1 MKKIVL
7 TGGGS
12 AGHVTPNLALAAEL
26 ERRGWQLL
34 YIGSHD
40 GMEKAVVEDAGLPY
54 RSIATGKLRRYL
66 SLKNLTD
73 PFRVI
78 KGIGDAK
85 KILKEEQPALVF
97 AKGGFVSLP
106 VVKAAKKL
114 GIPAF
119 LHESDMT
126 PGLANKLCFKD
137 ATRVFCNFPE
147 TLASLPAGKSFVSG
161 CPIREELGSGSRE
174 AALAFTGLSGEK
186 PVLLQIGG
194 SLGASALNDLL
205 RESLPA
211 LLPHFDVIHLCGK
224 GKLDESVNYPGYVQ
238 YEFISQELK
247 DLFALTD
254 IVLSRSGANA
264 ICELLYLQKPALL
277 VPLPLSASRGDQILN
292 ARSFEKQG
300 FSKMIEQE
308 ELTSERLVQELLQ
321 LYEEREKYRTA
332 MQNSNQSDAVTF
344 LCDQIEEAAAAQLKG
359 DPV

>member
-1 MKKIVL
+1 MKKIIL

-12 AGHVTPNLALAAEL
+12 AGHVTPNLALAEEL
-26 ERRGWQLL
+26 SRRGWQIV
-34 YIGSHD
+34 YVGSHD
-40 GMEKAVVEDAGLPY
+40 GMEKAVVEEAGLPY

-73 PFRVI
+73 PFRVV

-85 KILKEEQPALVF
+85 KILKEEQPAIVF

-119 LHESDMT
+119 LHESDMS

-137 ATRVFCNFPE
+137 AARVYCNFPE
-147 TLASLPAGKSFVSG
+147 TLDALPAGKSFVSG
-161 CPIREELGSGSRE
+161 CPIREELKSGSRE
-174 AALAFTGLSGEK
+174 AALAFTGLSGKK

-224 GKLDESVNYPGYVQ
+224 GKLDESVSFPGYVQ
-238 YEFISQELK
+238 YEFITHELK
-247 DLFALTD
+247 DLFALAD
-254 IVLSRSGANA
+254 IVLSRAGANA

-277 VPLPLSASRGDQILN
+277 VPLPLDASRGDQILN

-300 FSKMIEQE
+300 FSRMRDQE
-308 ELTSERLVQELLQ
+308 SLTSEELVKELLS
-321 LYEEREKYRTA
+321 LYEERGKYIAA
-332 MQNSNQSDAVTF
+332 MQNSNQSDAVAY
-344 LCDQIEEAAAAQLKG
+344 LCDQIEEVAGKAEGAPA
-359 DPV
+359 

>member
-7 TGGGS
+7 PGGGS
-12 AGHVTPNLALAAEL
+12 AGHVTPNLALAEEL
-26 ERRGWQLL
+26 ARRGWQLL

-40 GMEKAVVEDAGLPY
+40 GMEKAVVEEAGLRY
-54 RSIATGKLRRYL
+54 RSVATGKLRRYL

-85 KILKEEQPALVF
+85 KILQEEQPALVF

-106 VVKAAKKL
+106 VVKAARKL

-137 ATRVFCNFPE
+137 AARIFCNFPE
-147 TLASLPAGKSFVSG
+147 TLASLPEGRSFVSG

-174 AALAFTGLSGEK
+174 AALAFTGLSGKK
-186 PVLLQIGG
+186 PVLLQMGG
-194 SLGASALNDLL
+194 SLGAQALNELL

-211 LLPHFDVIHLCGK
+211 LLPHFDIIHLCGK

-238 YEFISQELK
+238 YEFISKELK
-247 DLFALTD
+247 DLFALAD

-264 ICELLYLQKPALL
+264 ICELLYLQKPSLL

-300 FSKMIEQE
+300 FARMADQDT
-308 ELTSERLVQELLQ
+308 LTSEKLVQELLS
-321 LYEEREKYRTA
+321 LYEDRGTLQAA
-332 MQNSNQSDAVTF
+332 MQRSHQSNAVTY
-344 LCDQIEEAAAAQLKG
+344 LCDQIEEAAGKAEGAQS
-359 DPV
+359 